1 VSIEKAN
8 QQVLMHRFSVLLT
21 SYLPGVFHLL
31 PIIGGISIFVD
42 NLFIKMFPY
51 LGGSQ

>member
-1 VSIEKAN
+1 VSTQKAN

-21 SYLPGVFHLL
+21 GYLLDVFHLL

-42 NLFIKMFPY
+42 NFFIKMLPY